1 MALGKPCMCVFAFDR
16 DFLLR
21 VMPICLYIVS
31 ISFLRPSTA
40 ELSIGLERNL
50 YV

>member
-1 MALGKPCMCVFAFDR
+1 VVDALIDR
-16 DFLLR
+16 DILLR